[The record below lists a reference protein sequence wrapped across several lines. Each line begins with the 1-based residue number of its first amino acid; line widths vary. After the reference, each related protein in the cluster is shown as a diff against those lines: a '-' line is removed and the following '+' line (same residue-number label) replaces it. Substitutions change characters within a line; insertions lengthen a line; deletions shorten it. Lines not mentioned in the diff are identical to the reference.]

1 MCILSYFCR
10 WNRVCTKTTLPLY
23 HLLFSCLN
31 VLIPPP
37 SWSPGNKC
45 TSNLTW
51 IDATELTPPLLCCV
65 YNIAWKSHLV
75 FVKNSFGFFCS
86 HLYKTVKCLWT
97 LTSTSG
103 LLRMSSTLARSP
115 LAAALTSSSLMS
127 PDSCVS
133 NSFFSNWDRRS
144 NQTRGKHQ
152 TSVCVWEIGKKGSR
166 EDKEHRQACVRS
178 AFLYKPPEALLTAEP
193 EGAILVTAAGLYV
206 QEVPQTSTFR
216 SLSE

>member
-65 YNIAWKSHLV
+65 YNIAWKSHLDFSV
-75 FVKNSFGFFCS
+75 ATCTKQWNVCG
-86 HLYKTVKCLWT
+86 HLHLHPVSWECPPPWPGLHWRPLWQAPRWCLPT
-97 LTSTSG
+97 LVSQIV
-103 LLRMSSTLARSP
+103 SSATETD
-115 LAAALTSSSLMS
+115 ALTKQGE
-127 PDSCVS
+127 
-133 NSFFSNWDRRS
+133 NIRR
-144 NQTRGKHQ
+144 
-152 TSVCVWEIGKKGSR
+152 VF
-166 EDKEHRQACVRS
+166 ACGR
-178 AFLYKPPEALLTAEP
+178 
-193 EGAILVTAAGLYV
+193 
-206 QEVPQTSTFR
+206 
-216 SLSE
+216 